1 MKNDFQPIKSDMQQE
16 RDKLCYLTIGDKDE
30 KWGVVVTTIGYQF
43 IPPGTKYPLSAHPDK
58 YSFMPRGGRIL
69 NEYQLVYITK
79 GSGYFASHSCPEA
92 PVKAGTVMLLFP
104 GEWHSY
110 HPDDATGWDEYWVGF
125 KGSYIDDRVAN
136 RFLAREQPLHNIGIS
151 SGIVSLYEEILQL
164 ASAEKAGCQQ
174 MMSSIVLHILGSIYY
189 KERNNSYANT
199 FILEKVNAAR
209 ELMKDV
215 DEILGAYLRLEER
228 AVGLRTEEKTVR
240 IGSVYPLAPGT
251 IPHMLKEFGAT
262 FPFIIYNRMTPEIA
276 EGLLDGKYDIG
287 FCSDLLKSDEIE
299 YYPIRDSYIAVV
311 VPKGHPLENR
321 ERISLK
327 ETAGYPQIMFSK
339 TSGFRTLQEQI
350 FAEEG
355 IKVKPVCAA
364 EEIEVI
370 TGLVENGFGISVL
383 PYMDIVRLHNVVTIP
398 VKTSGWNS
406 KFYIARRKYGIRS
419 EQEEAF
425 FQYWKKEHH

>member
-1 MKNDFQPIKSDMQQE
+1 MS
-16 RDKLCYLTIGDKDE
+16 
-30 KWGVVVTTIGYQF
+30 
-43 IPPGTKYPLSAHPDK
+43 LSRYGK
-58 YSFMPRGGRIL
+58 
-69 NEYQLVYITK
+69 
-79 GSGYFASHSCPEA
+79 
-92 PVKAGTVMLLFP
+92 
-104 GEWHSY
+104 
-110 HPDDATGWDEYWVGF
+110 
-125 KGSYIDDRVAN
+125 
-136 RFLAREQPLHNIGIS
+136 
-151 SGIVSLYEEILQL
+151 
-164 ASAEKAGCQQ
+164 
-174 MMSSIVLHILGSIYY
+174 
-189 KERNNSYANT
+189 
-199 FILEKVNAAR
+199 

-228 AVGLRTEEKTVR
+228 AAGLRTEEKTVR

-321 ERISLK
+321 EQISLK

-419 EQEEAF
+419 EQEDAF
-425 FQYWKKEHH
+425 FRYWKKEHH

>member
-1 MKNDFQPIKSDMQQE
+1 MNIEYLKYFSELAKIQHYGKAAKALNISQPGLSHAIKSLE
-16 RDKLCYLTIGDKDE
+16 EEY
-30 KWGVVVTTIGYQF
+30 GV
-43 IPPGTKYPLSAHPDK
+43 PLFQK
-58 YSFMPRGGRIL
+58 EGR
-69 NEYQLVYITK
+69 N
-79 GSGYFASHSCPEA
+79 
-92 PVKAGTVMLLFP
+92 
-104 GEWHSY
+104 
-110 HPDDATGWDEYWVGF
+110 
-125 KGSYIDDRVAN
+125 
-136 RFLAREQPLHNIGIS
+136 
-151 SGIVSLYEEILQL
+151 VSLSRYG
-164 ASAEKAGCQQ
+164 K
-174 MMSSIVLHILGSIYY
+174 
-189 KERNNSYANT
+189 
-199 FILEKVNAAR
+199 

-228 AVGLRTEEKTVR
+228 AVGLRTEE
-240 IGSVYPLAPGT
+240 
-251 IPHMLKEFGAT
+251 KEFGAT

-419 EQEEAF
+419 EQEDAF
-425 FQYWKKEHH
+425 FRYWKKTIT

>member
-1 MKNDFQPIKSDMQQE
+1 MNIEYLKYFSELAKIQHYGKAAKALNISQPGLSHAIKSLE
-16 RDKLCYLTIGDKDE
+16 EEY
-30 KWGVVVTTIGYQF
+30 GV
-43 IPPGTKYPLSAHPDK
+43 PLFQK
-58 YSFMPRGGRIL
+58 EGR
-69 NEYQLVYITK
+69 N
-79 GSGYFASHSCPEA
+79 
-92 PVKAGTVMLLFP
+92 
-104 GEWHSY
+104 
-110 HPDDATGWDEYWVGF
+110 
-125 KGSYIDDRVAN
+125 
-136 RFLAREQPLHNIGIS
+136 
-151 SGIVSLYEEILQL
+151 VSLSRYG
-164 ASAEKAGCQQ
+164 K
-174 MMSSIVLHILGSIYY
+174 
-189 KERNNSYANT
+189 
-199 FILEKVNAAR
+199 

-228 AVGLRTEEKTVR
+228 AAGLRTEEKTVR

-321 ERISLK
+321 EQISLK

-364 EEIEVI
+364 EVI

-419 EQEEAF
+419 EQEDAF
-425 FQYWKKEHH
+425 FRYWKKEHH

>member
-1 MKNDFQPIKSDMQQE
+1 MNIEYLKYFSELAKIQHYGKAAKALNISQPGLSHAIKSLE
-16 RDKLCYLTIGDKDE
+16 EEY
-30 KWGVVVTTIGYQF
+30 GV
-43 IPPGTKYPLSAHPDK
+43 PLFQK
-58 YSFMPRGGRIL
+58 EGR
-69 NEYQLVYITK
+69 N
-79 GSGYFASHSCPEA
+79 
-92 PVKAGTVMLLFP
+92 
-104 GEWHSY
+104 
-110 HPDDATGWDEYWVGF
+110 
-125 KGSYIDDRVAN
+125 
-136 RFLAREQPLHNIGIS
+136 
-151 SGIVSLYEEILQL
+151 VSLSRYG
-164 ASAEKAGCQQ
+164 K
-174 MMSSIVLHILGSIYY
+174 
-189 KERNNSYANT
+189 
-199 FILEKVNAAR
+199 

-228 AVGLRTEEKTVR
+228 AAGLRTEEKTVR

-321 ERISLK
+321 EQISLK
-327 ETAGYPQIMFSK
+327 EIAGYPQIMFSK

-398 VKTSGWNS
+398 VKTSGCCCLSQISLRQRVFSIAYFMNRLSDIFAQFVCELQFSFRKKSRTSQKKYTNS
-406 KFYIARRKYGIRS
+406 
-419 EQEEAF
+419 
-425 FQYWKKEHH
+425 

>member
-1 MKNDFQPIKSDMQQE
+1 MNIEYLKYFSELAKIQHYGKAAKALNISQPGLSHAIKSLE
-16 RDKLCYLTIGDKDE
+16 EEY
-30 KWGVVVTTIGYQF
+30 GV
-43 IPPGTKYPLSAHPDK
+43 PLFQK
-58 YSFMPRGGRIL
+58 EGR
-69 NEYQLVYITK
+69 N
-79 GSGYFASHSCPEA
+79 
-92 PVKAGTVMLLFP
+92 
-104 GEWHSY
+104 
-110 HPDDATGWDEYWVGF
+110 
-125 KGSYIDDRVAN
+125 
-136 RFLAREQPLHNIGIS
+136 
-151 SGIVSLYEEILQL
+151 VSLSRYG
-164 ASAEKAGCQQ
+164 K
-174 MMSSIVLHILGSIYY
+174 
-189 KERNNSYANT
+189 
-199 FILEKVNAAR
+199 

-228 AVGLRTEEKTVR
+228 AAGLRTEEKTVR

-262 FPFIIYNRMTPEIA
+262 FPFIIYNRMTPEIS

-321 ERISLK
+321 EQISLK
-327 ETAGYPQIMFSK
+327 EIAGYPQIMFSK

-419 EQEEAF
+419 EQEDAF
-425 FQYWKKEHH
+425 FRYWKKEHH

>member
-1 MKNDFQPIKSDMQQE
+1 MNIEYLKYFSELAKIQHYGKAAKALNISQPGLSHAIKSLE
-16 RDKLCYLTIGDKDE
+16 EEY
-30 KWGVVVTTIGYQF
+30 GV
-43 IPPGTKYPLSAHPDK
+43 PLFQK
-58 YSFMPRGGRIL
+58 EGR
-69 NEYQLVYITK
+69 N
-79 GSGYFASHSCPEA
+79 
-92 PVKAGTVMLLFP
+92 
-104 GEWHSY
+104 
-110 HPDDATGWDEYWVGF
+110 
-125 KGSYIDDRVAN
+125 
-136 RFLAREQPLHNIGIS
+136 
-151 SGIVSLYEEILQL
+151 VSLSHYG
-164 ASAEKAGCQQ
+164 K
-174 MMSSIVLHILGSIYY
+174 
-189 KERNNSYANT
+189 
-199 FILEKVNAAR
+199 

-228 AVGLRTEEKTVR
+228 AVGLRMEEKTVR

-262 FPFIIYNRMTPEIA
+262 FPFIIYNRMTPEIV

-327 ETAGYPQIMFSK
+327 ETARYPQIMFSK

-425 FQYWKKEHH
+425 FQYWKKKHH

>member
-1 MKNDFQPIKSDMQQE
+1 MNIEYLKYFSELAKIQHYGKAAKALNISQPGLSHAIKSLE
-16 RDKLCYLTIGDKDE
+16 EEY
-30 KWGVVVTTIGYQF
+30 GV
-43 IPPGTKYPLSAHPDK
+43 PLFQK
-58 YSFMPRGGRIL
+58 EGR
-69 NEYQLVYITK
+69 N
-79 GSGYFASHSCPEA
+79 
-92 PVKAGTVMLLFP
+92 
-104 GEWHSY
+104 
-110 HPDDATGWDEYWVGF
+110 
-125 KGSYIDDRVAN
+125 
-136 RFLAREQPLHNIGIS
+136 
-151 SGIVSLYEEILQL
+151 VSLSRYG
-164 ASAEKAGCQQ
+164 K
-174 MMSSIVLHILGSIYY
+174 
-189 KERNNSYANT
+189 
-199 FILEKVNAAR
+199 

-228 AVGLRTEEKTVR
+228 AAGLRTEEKTVR

-321 ERISLK
+321 EQISLK

-364 EEIEVI
+364 EVI
-370 TGLVENGFGISVL
+370 TGLVENGFGISAL

-419 EQEEAF
+419 EQEDAF
-425 FQYWKKEHH
+425 FRYWKKEHH

>member
-1 MKNDFQPIKSDMQQE
+1 MNIEYLKYFSELAKIQHYGKAAKALNISQPGLSHAIKSLE
-16 RDKLCYLTIGDKDE
+16 EEY
-30 KWGVVVTTIGYQF
+30 GV
-43 IPPGTKYPLSAHPDK
+43 PLFQK
-58 YSFMPRGGRIL
+58 EGR
-69 NEYQLVYITK
+69 N
-79 GSGYFASHSCPEA
+79 
-92 PVKAGTVMLLFP
+92 
-104 GEWHSY
+104 
-110 HPDDATGWDEYWVGF
+110 
-125 KGSYIDDRVAN
+125 
-136 RFLAREQPLHNIGIS
+136 
-151 SGIVSLYEEILQL
+151 VSLSHYG
-164 ASAEKAGCQQ
+164 K
-174 MMSSIVLHILGSIYY
+174 
-189 KERNNSYANT
+189 
-199 FILEKVNAAR
+199 

-228 AVGLRTEEKTVR
+228 AAGLRTEEKTVR

-276 EGLLDGKYDIG
+276 EGLLDGKNDIG

-425 FQYWKKEHH
+425 FQYWKKKHH

>member
-1 MKNDFQPIKSDMQQE
+1 MNLYHLRYFVTLAHLEHYTKAADVLAITQPSLSHAISSLEEELGVKLFEKNGRNVS
-16 RDKLCYLTIGDKDE
+16 L
-30 KWGVVVTTIGYQF
+30 
-43 IPPGTKYPLSAHPDK
+43 TKYGK
-58 YSFMPRGGRIL
+58 SFLEDVEQTL
-69 NEYQLVYITK
+69 NRL
-79 GSGYFASHSCPEA
+79 
-92 PVKAGTVMLLFP
+92 
-104 GEWHSY
+104 
-110 HPDDATGWDEYWVGF
+110 D
-125 KGSYIDDRVAN
+125 
-136 RFLAREQPLHNIGIS
+136 S
-151 SGIVSLYEEILQL
+151 SVNGLQL
-164 ASAEKAGCQQ
+164 AGKGEGQ
-174 MMSSIVLHILGSIYY
+174 I
-189 KERNNSYANT
+189 
-199 FILEKVNAAR
+199 
-209 ELMKDV
+209 DV
-215 DEILGAYLRLEER
+215 AF
-228 AVGLRTEEKTVR
+228 LRTLGVDFMPKIIRSFLNANKGKQIHFNLFCDKVLTGD
-240 IGSVYPLAPGT
+240 ILTG
-251 IPHMLKEFGAT
+251 LKEK
-262 FPFIIYNRMTPEIA
+262 
-276 EGLLDGKYDIG
+276 KYDIG

-321 ERISLK
+321 EQISLK

-419 EQEEAF
+419 EQEDAF
-425 FQYWKKEHH
+425 FRYWKKEHH

>member
-1 MKNDFQPIKSDMQQE
+1 MNIEYLKYFSELAKIQHYGKAAKALNISQPGLSHAIKSLE
-16 RDKLCYLTIGDKDE
+16 EEY
-30 KWGVVVTTIGYQF
+30 GV
-43 IPPGTKYPLSAHPDK
+43 PLFQK
-58 YSFMPRGGRIL
+58 EGR
-69 NEYQLVYITK
+69 N
-79 GSGYFASHSCPEA
+79 
-92 PVKAGTVMLLFP
+92 
-104 GEWHSY
+104 
-110 HPDDATGWDEYWVGF
+110 
-125 KGSYIDDRVAN
+125 
-136 RFLAREQPLHNIGIS
+136 
-151 SGIVSLYEEILQL
+151 VSLSRYG
-164 ASAEKAGCQQ
+164 K
-174 MMSSIVLHILGSIYY
+174 
-189 KERNNSYANT
+189 
-199 FILEKVNAAR
+199 

-228 AVGLRTEEKTVR
+228 AAGLRTEEKTVR

-276 EGLLDGKYDIG
+276 EGLLDGKYYIG

-370 TGLVENGFGISVL
+370 TGLVENGFGIAVL

-419 EQEEAF
+419 EQEDAF
-425 FQYWKKEHH
+425 FRYWKKEHH

>member
-1 MKNDFQPIKSDMQQE
+1 MNKKKFHLAGEVALLIVLLINSLGVDLMSKS
-16 RDKLCYLTIGDKDE
+16 
-30 KWGVVVTTIGYQF
+30 
-43 IPPGTKYPLSAHPDK
+43 
-58 YSFMPRGGRIL
+58 
-69 NEYQLVYITK
+69 
-79 GSGYFASHSCPEA
+79 
-92 PVKAGTVMLLFP
+92 
-104 GEWHSY
+104 
-110 HPDDATGWDEYWVGF
+110 GF
-125 KGSYIDDRVAN
+125 
-136 RFLAREQPLHNIGIS
+136 GIS
-151 SGIVSLYEEILQL
+151 TI
-164 ASAEKAGCQQ
+164 
-174 MMSSIVLHILGSIYY
+174 SSVPLVFNIAFPVFSFGTWNYIFQTLLVI
-189 KERNNSYANT
+189 T
-199 FILEKVNAAR
+199 
-209 ELMKDV
+209 LMKDV

-425 FQYWKKEHH
+425 FQYWKKKHH